1 MANYSSLSREELQR
15 EYDALKMAYDSFAAQ
30 GLKLDMSRGKPGA
43 EQIELSAPLLD
54 ALRAADDARSENG
67 MDVRNYGLFDGLPEM
82 RRLFGEIMGVDADR
96 VILGNNSSLNL
107 MFDAVCQGMVSGFGQ
122 APWGQQ
128 GEIKFL
134 CPVPGYDRH
143 FAICEYFGITMIPVP
158 MTQQGPAME
167 VVEKWVQDPLVKG
180 VWCVPMYS
188 NPQGYTYSDETVR
201 RFAALK
207 PAAKD
212 FRIFWD
218 NSYCLHHLKKDHARL
233 ANIFELCKQYD
244 NEHLVF
250 EFTSTSKI
258 SFPGAGIAAMAVD
271 SYNYDLIKKRVMIQT
286 IGPDKVNQLRHMR
299 YFKDLDGI
307 NAHMEKMAE
316 ILRPRFDAVL
326 QLLQHDLAD
335 TGTATW
341 SDPQGGYFI
350 SVDVTEGCAKRVV
363 ELCKQAGVTLTG
375 AGATFPYGN
384 DPEDRNIRLAPT
396 FPAIAELK
404 QAMAL
409 FTVAVR
415 LAALEKRLAQD

>member
-1 MANYSSLSREELQR
+1 MANYSSLSREELQQ
-15 EYDALKMAYDSFAAQ
+15 EYATLRSAYDSFAAQ
-30 GLKLDMSRGKPGA
+30 ELRLDMSRGKPGA

-54 ALRAADDARSENG
+54 ALTAADDAHSENG

-82 RRLFGEIMGVDADR
+82 RRLFGEIMGVDANH
-96 VILGNNSSLNL
+96 VILGNNSSLNM

-122 APWGQQ
+122 APWRQQ
-128 GEIKFL
+128 GEVKFL

-158 MTQQGPAME
+158 MTEQGPAME
-167 VVEKWVQDPLVKG
+167 VVEEWVQDPLVKG
-180 VWCVPMYS
+180 IWCVPMYS

-218 NSYCLHHLKKDHARL
+218 NSYCLHHLKKDHAEL
-233 ANIFELCKQYD
+233 ANIFELCKEYD
-244 NEHLVF
+244 SEHMVF

-258 SFPGAGIAAMAVD
+258 SFPGAGIAAMAVS

-286 IGPDKVNQLRHMR
+286 IGPDKINQLRHMR

-307 NAHMEKMAE
+307 NAHMEKMAA

-326 QLLQHDLAD
+326 ELLQRDLGG

-341 SDPQGGYFI
+341 SDPEGGYFI
-350 SVDVTEGCAKRVV
+350 SVDVNEGCAKRVV

-375 AGATFPYGN
+375 AGATFPNGY
-384 DPEDRNIRLAPT
+384 DPKDRNIRLAPT
-396 FPAIAELK
+396 FPSIEELK

-415 LAALEKRLAQD
+415 LAALEKHLAQD